1 MFINKNQM
9 SFFHLGENLRIV
21 CFAAFEASINSNPGN
36 GREMCDDFLFI
47 AARVGN
53 EEESKK

>member
-9 SFFHLGENLRIV
+9 SFFHLRENLRIG

-36 GREMCDDFLFI
+36 GREMCDDFLFM
-47 AARVGN
+47 AAVVGTR
-53 EEESKK
+53 EAS